1 MLVARSRCQDI
12 ELRGKHAIVSDYNG
26 KPVKLANAKIWY
38 NHDGKYVEPP
48 DYIEHEDKY
57 DDACCFNIFNILK
70 IHSSSELFTY
80 ERHRRI
86 F

>member
-1 MLVARSRCQDI
+1 MLVARNRCQDI

-38 NHDGKYVEPP
+38 NHDGKYVEPK
-48 DYIEHEDKY
+48 DYCDTHVQDT
-57 DDACCFNIFNILK
+57 DSCCFNLFGIFNQDD
-70 IHSSSELFTY
+70 
-80 ERHRRI
+80 I